1 MIHVGQMTR
10 IGEGRSTETRVKE
23 KGRSTVDT
31 QAKAA
36 KITSPRNLAASS
48 FDHAEP
54 IVTDLI
60 SFVRTSSRSVPG
72 SVGRLLRV
80 AKTSICSKISYTIF
94 DKPVYFIKIV
104 NAVLVST
111 IPCSPPSLQ

>member
-60 SFVRTSSRSVPG
+60 SSHDQSTHIRLIRSI
-72 SVGRLLRV
+72 LRQ
-80 AKTSICSKISYTIF
+80 SNF
-94 DKPVYFIKIV
+94 
-104 NAVLVST
+104 
-111 IPCSPPSLQ
+111 

>member
-1 MIHVGQMTR
+1 MIHIDQMTR

-36 KITSPRNLAASS
+36 KIVSQRNLAASS

-54 IVTDLI
+54 IGILI
-60 SFVRTSSRSVPG
+60 SSHDQSKHIRLNRS
-72 SVGRLLRV
+72 
-80 AKTSICSKISYTIF
+80 
-94 DKPVYFIKIV
+94 
-104 NAVLVST
+104 
-111 IPCSPPSLQ
+111 IPRHPNL

>member
-23 KGRSTVDT
+23 KESTVDT

-36 KITSPRNLAASS
+36 KIASPRNLAASY
-48 FDHAEP
+48 FDHSEP

-60 SFVRTSSRSVPG
+60 SSHDQSTHI
-72 SVGRLLRV
+72 RLIRNILRQ
-80 AKTSICSKISYTIF
+80 
-94 DKPVYFIKIV
+94 P
-104 NAVLVST
+104 NL
-111 IPCSPPSLQ
+111 

>member
-1 MIHVGQMTR
+1 MIHIGQMTH

-36 KITSPRNLAASS
+36 KIVSQRNLAASS

-54 IVTDLI
+54 I
-60 SFVRTSSRSVPG
+60 G
-72 SVGRLLRV
+72 
-80 AKTSICSKISYTIF
+80 
-94 DKPVYFIKIV
+94 IV
-104 NAVLVST
+104 NLFT
-111 IPCSPPSLQ
+111 